1 MKQHTSEFK
10 EEIKNLGRQFDSVIT
25 YGVVTL
31 REELYSVSR
40 YIDGNIL
47 KSVMKELVIE
57 SSVDIP
63 LNTEIN
69 YRIGLLVNGNYEYID
84 YGNYIVFESEKE
96 EDKDVYRI
104 LCYDKMLNSMIPYEG
119 VNRSF
124 PMNVREFLNAIC
136 VKLGL
141 TLDSTEF
148 TNYAQTIAGDIYEGL
163 GYTYRDI
170 LDEIAQVAGGVIC
183 INDNDH
189 VEVRYINNTND
200 TIDEEYLKDVNVNFG
215 QKYGPV
221 NTIVLSRSGGS
232 DNIYYPEILPENPIE
247 IKIKDNQIMNFNNR
261 SDFLPGLL
269 DALGGLEYY
278 INNFSSTGIM
288 YYDLLDRY
296 NVQVGENTYSCVLF
310 NDEINVTTGVE
321 EIIYTEIP
329 EQSETD
335 YTKADKTDRRINQTY
350 LIVDKQNQ
358 TIESVVNTVTQ
369 QNNKISQ
376 ITQTVDSLNTKI
388 SDIADI
394 TIAGETDY
402 ADLELQGIN
411 ESEPIDIRVHP
422 ILEDIS
428 YLYPTFDYE
437 YHDVIPRPI
446 YPSSNTFL
454 KVRKIRFLRSYEE
467 QGESKTETIDYELP
481 DDLLWYDNETYDEF
495 YLNYDS
501 ETCQVIKRC
510 GRMQNGAIYELDEEI
525 VTDYEYPSIFLGDG
539 DYEISLPGYDTGY
552 IFVRLMSKNMYT
564 TQFATKAEVK
574 SEITQTA
581 QQIQSEVSE
590 TYETKNNATTNY
602 SRLTQTANSLQ
613 SQVNSNNQ
621 SISTLTQT
629 ANSLTSTVST
639 KVGNDEIISKIN
651 QSAEAITINANKI
664 SLAGKTIALT
674 SDNIKITSN
683 NFSVNSNGDITARN
697 ANISGTIT
705 ASGGLIGG
713 WTITSGKIYAGDGG
727 SVKTAVVQAPS
738 SNVAW
743 VFAAGGSTHNS
754 YADCPFRV
762 NKNGE
767 LFATSATISGNIT
780 ATSGTFQNCTITNSC
795 SVPAST
801 VSGTLSTNTI
811 PNLSASKITS
821 GTMSASRI
829 SGGTM
834 TGVTM
839 SSGTVNASSVNGM
852 TVSGDIITVNAV
864 TGRYDIG
871 NYKGY
876 PGGGKVYRLI
886 VQHEGSQWKRLT
898 FCGGILVNVE
908 SSW

>member
-10 EEIKNLGRQFDSVIT
+10 TEIKNLGRQFDSVIT
-25 YGVVTL
+25 YGVITL

-47 KSVMKELVIE
+47 KSVMKELIIE

-69 YRIGLLVNGNYEYID
+69 YRIGLLVNGSYEYID

-148 TNYAQTIAGDIYEGL
+148 TNYTQTIAGDIYEGL

-215 QKYGPV
+215 QKYGSV
-221 NTIVLSRSGGS
+221 NSIVLSRSAES
-232 DNIYYPEILPENPIE
+232 DNVYIRDEESIAENGLCE

-261 SDFLPGLL
+261 SEFLPGLL

-278 INNFSSTGIM
+278 INNFSSTGIL

-310 NDEINVTTGVE
+310 NDEINITTGLE

-335 YTKADKTDRRINQTY
+335 YTKADKTDRKINQTY

-376 ITQTVDSLNTKI
+376 ITQTVDSLNSKI

-422 ILEDIS
+422 VLENIS
-428 YLYPTFDYE
+428 Y
-437 YHDVIPRPI
+437 I
-446 YPSSNTFL
+446 YPSTGLFPSSQTYM
-454 KVRKIRFLRSYEE
+454 KVRTIRFIRTYEE
-467 QGESKTETIDYELP
+467 EGETKTQSIDYILP
-481 DDLLWYDNETYDEF
+481 DDLLWYDNEHYDEF

-501 ETCQVIKRC
+501 ETCQVTKRC
-510 GRMQNGAIYELDEEI
+510 KYNADGTVSLLNEEV
-525 VTDYEYPSIFLGDG
+525 VTDYDYPRILLGDG
-539 DYEISLPGYDTGY
+539 DYEIKLLGYTTGY
-552 IFVRLMSKNMYT
+552 LYIRLMSKNMYT
-564 TQFATKAEVK
+564 SQFATRAEVT

-581 QQIQSEVSE
+581 QQIQLEVSE

-602 SRLTQTANSLQ
+602 SRLTQTANSL
-613 SQVNSNNQ
+613 
-621 SISTLTQT
+621 
-629 ANSLTSTVST
+629 TSTVST
-639 KVGNDEIISKIN
+639 KVGNNEIISKIN

-697 ANISGTIT
+697 ANITGTINASSGTI
-705 ASGGLIGG
+705 GGF
-713 WTITSGKIYAGDGG
+713 TI
-727 SVKTAVVQAPS
+727 
-738 SNVAW
+738 
-743 VFAAGGSTHNS
+743 GSTDISAEGGAYRVFIGNGS
-754 YADCPFRV
+754 GTYADFLVVRTGSNGNYQYPFYVRS
-762 NKNGE
+762 NGTMY
-767 LFATSATISGNIT
+767 ASNATISGNIT

-834 TGVTM
+834 TGVTL
-839 SSGTVNASSVNGM
+839 SGGRVAGSDVSGLS
-852 TVSGDIITVNAV
+852 VSGDVITVNNQYGHYGIGSL
-864 TGRYDIG
+864 TG
-871 NYKGY
+871 KSFQ
-876 PGGGKVYRLI
+876 LI
-886 VQHEGSQWKRLT
+886 VQHEGSSWRRLT
-898 FCGGILVNVE
+898 FTGGILTKVE

>member
-10 EEIKNLGRQFDSVIT
+10 TEIKNLGRQFDSVIT
-25 YGVVTL
+25 YGVITL

-47 KSVMKELVIE
+47 KSVMKELIIE

-69 YRIGLLVNGNYEYID
+69 YRIGLLVNGSYEYID

-148 TNYAQTIAGDIYEGL
+148 TNYTQTIAGDIYEGL

-215 QKYGPV
+215 QKYGAV
-221 NTIVLSRSGGS
+221 NSIVLSRSAES
-232 DNIYYPEILPENPIE
+232 DNVYIRDEESIAENGLCE

-261 SDFLPGLL
+261 SEFLPGLL

-278 INNFSSTGIM
+278 INNFSSTGIL

-310 NDEINVTTGVE
+310 NDEINITTGLE

-335 YTKADKTDRRINQTY
+335 YTKADKTDRKINQTY

-358 TIESVVNTVTQ
+358 TIESVVKTVTQ

-376 ITQTVDSLNTKI
+376 ITQTVDSLNSKI

-422 ILEDIS
+422 VLENIS
-428 YLYPTFDYE
+428 Y
-437 YHDVIPRPI
+437 I
-446 YPSSNTFL
+446 YPSTGLFPSSQTYM
-454 KVRKIRFLRSYEE
+454 KVRTIRFIRTYEE
-467 QGESKTETIDYELP
+467 EGETKTQSIDYILP
-481 DDLLWYDNETYDEF
+481 DDLLWYDNEHYDEF

-501 ETCQVIKRC
+501 ETCQVTKRC
-510 GRMQNGAIYELDEEI
+510 KYNADGTVSLLNEEV
-525 VTDYEYPSIFLGDG
+525 VTDYEYPRILLGDG
-539 DYEISLPGYDTGY
+539 DYEIKLLGYTTGY
-552 IFVRLMSKNMYT
+552 LYIRLMSKNMYT
-564 TQFATKAEVK
+564 SQFATKAEVT

-581 QQIQSEVSE
+581 QQIQLEVSE

-613 SQVNSNNQ
+613 SQVNANDRD
-621 SISTLTQT
+621 ISTLTQT
-629 ANSLTSTVST
+629 ANSLTSIVST
-639 KVGNDEIISKIN
+639 KVGNNEIISKIN

-697 ANISGTIT
+697 ANITGTINASSGTI
-705 ASGGLIGG
+705 GGF
-713 WTITSGKIYAGDGG
+713 TI
-727 SVKTAVVQAPS
+727 
-738 SNVAW
+738 
-743 VFAAGGSTHNS
+743 GSTNIS
-754 YADCPFRV
+754 AEGGAYRVFIGNGSGTNADFLVVRTGSNGNYQYPFYVRANGTMYAS
-762 NKNGE
+762 N
-767 LFATSATISGNIT
+767 ATISGNIT

-839 SSGTVNASSVNGM
+839 SSGIVNASSVNGM
-852 TVSGDIITVNAV
+852 TVSGDIITVNSV
-864 TGRYDIG
+864 VGRYDIG

-876 PGGGKVYRLI
+876 PGGGKLYRLI

-898 FCGGILVNVE
+898 FCGGILINVE

>member
-69 YRIGLLVNGNYEYID
+69 YQIGLLVNGEYEYID

-104 LCYDKMLNSMIPYEG
+104 LCYDKMLNSMIPYAG

-148 TNYAQTIAGDIYEGL
+148 TNYTQTIAGDIYEGL

-296 NVQVGENTYSCVLF
+296 NVRVGENTYSCVLF

-321 EIIYTEIP
+321 ENIYTEIP
-329 EQSETD
+329 EQTETD
-335 YTKADKTDRRINQTY
+335 YTKADKTDRKINQTY

-376 ITQTVDSLNTKI
+376 ITQTVDSLNSKI

-422 ILEDIS
+422 VLENIS
-428 YLYPTFDYE
+428 Y
-437 YHDVIPRPI
+437 I
-446 YPSSNTFL
+446 YPSTGLFPSSQTYM
-454 KVRKIRFLRSYEE
+454 KVRTIRFIRTYEE
-467 QGESKTETIDYELP
+467 EGETKTQSIDYILP
-481 DDLLWYDNETYDEF
+481 DDLLWYDNEHYDEF

-501 ETCQVIKRC
+501 ETCQVTKRC
-510 GRMQNGAIYELDEEI
+510 QYNADGTVSLLNEEV
-525 VTDYEYPSIFLGDG
+525 VTDYEYPRILLGDG
-539 DYEISLPGYDTGY
+539 DYEIKLLGYTTGY
-552 IFVRLMSKNMYT
+552 LYIRLMSKNMYT
-564 TQFATKAEVK
+564 SQFATRAEVT

-581 QQIQSEVSE
+581 QQIQLEVSE

-613 SQVNSNNQ
+613 SQVNANDRD
-621 SISTLTQT
+621 ISTLTQT

-639 KVGNDEIISKIN
+639 KVGNNEIISKIN
-651 QSAEAITINANKI
+651 QSAESITINANKI

-839 SSGTVNASSVNGM
+839 SAGTVNASSVNGM

>member
-10 EEIKNLGRQFDSVIT
+10 TEIKNLGRQFDSVIT
-25 YGVVTL
+25 YGVITL

-47 KSVMKELVIE
+47 KSVMKELIIE

-69 YRIGLLVNGNYEYID
+69 YRIGLLVNGSYEYID

-148 TNYAQTIAGDIYEGL
+148 TNYTQTIAGDIYEGL

-215 QKYGPV
+215 QKYGSV
-221 NTIVLSRSGGS
+221 NSIVLSRSAES
-232 DNIYYPEILPENPIE
+232 DNVYIRDEESIAENGLCE

-261 SDFLPGLL
+261 SEFLPGLL
-269 DALGGLEYY
+269 DTLGGLEYY
-278 INNFSSTGIM
+278 INNFSSTGIL

-310 NDEINVTTGVE
+310 NDEINITTGLE

-335 YTKADKTDRRINQTY
+335 YTKADKTDRKINQTY

-376 ITQTVDSLNTKI
+376 ITQTVDSLNSKI

-422 ILEDIS
+422 VLENIS
-428 YLYPTFDYE
+428 Y
-437 YHDVIPRPI
+437 I
-446 YPSSNTFL
+446 YPSTGLFPSSQTYM
-454 KVRKIRFLRSYEE
+454 KVRTIRFIRTYEE
-467 QGESKTETIDYELP
+467 EGETKTQSIDYILP
-481 DDLLWYDNETYDEF
+481 DDLLWYDNEHYDEF

-501 ETCQVIKRC
+501 ETCQVTKRC
-510 GRMQNGAIYELDEEI
+510 KYNADGTVSLLNEEV
-525 VTDYEYPSIFLGDG
+525 VTDYEYPRILLGDG
-539 DYEISLPGYDTGY
+539 DYEIKLLGYTTGY
-552 IFVRLMSKNMYT
+552 LYIRLMSKNMYT
-564 TQFATKAEVK
+564 SQFATRAEVT

-581 QQIQSEVSE
+581 QQIQLEVSE

-613 SQVNSNNQ
+613 SQVNANDRD
-621 SISTLTQT
+621 ISTLTQT

-639 KVGNDEIISKIN
+639 KVGNNEIISKIN

-697 ANISGTIT
+697 ANITGTINASSGTI
-705 ASGGLIGG
+705 GGF
-713 WTITSGKIYAGDGG
+713 TI
-727 SVKTAVVQAPS
+727 
-738 SNVAW
+738 
-743 VFAAGGSTHNS
+743 GSTDISAEGGAYRVSIGNGS
-754 YADCPFRV
+754 GTYADFLVVRTGSNGNYQYPFYVRA
-762 NKNGE
+762 NGTMY
-767 LFATSATISGNIT
+767 ASNATISGNIT

-839 SSGTVNASSVNGM
+839 SAGIVNASSVNGM

-876 PGGGKVYRLI
+876 PGGGKVCRLI

>member
-1 MKQHTSEFK
+1 MKQHTSAFK

-25 YGVVTL
+25 YGVITL

-47 KSVMKELVIE
+47 KSVMKELIIE

-69 YRIGLLVNGNYEYID
+69 YQIGLLVNGSYEYID

-148 TNYAQTIAGDIYEGL
+148 TNYTQTIAGDIYEGL

-221 NTIVLSRSGGS
+221 NSIVLSRSAES
-232 DNIYYPEILPENPIE
+232 DNVYIRDEESIAENGLCE

-261 SDFLPGLL
+261 SEFLPGLL

-296 NVQVGENTYSCVLF
+296 NVQVGDNTYSCVLF
-310 NDEINVTTGVE
+310 NDEINVTTGLE

-329 EQSETD
+329 EQTETD
-335 YTKADKTDRRINQTY
+335 YTKADKTDRKINQTY

-376 ITQTVDSLNTKI
+376 ITQTVDSLNSKI

-402 ADLELQGIN
+402 ADLEFQGIN

-422 ILEDIS
+422 VQESIS
-428 YLYPTFDYE
+428 YLYPNTGLF
-437 YHDVIPRPI
+437 
-446 YPSSNTFL
+446 PSSQTYM
-454 KVRKIRFLRSYEE
+454 KVRTIRFIRTYEE
-467 QGESKTETIDYELP
+467 EGETKTQSIDYILP
-481 DDLLWYDNETYDEF
+481 DDLLWYDNENYDEF

-501 ETCQVIKRC
+501 ETCQVTKRC
-510 GRMQNGAIYELDEEI
+510 KYNADGTVSLLNEEV
-525 VTDYEYPSIFLGDG
+525 VTDYEYPRILLGDG
-539 DYEISLPGYDTGY
+539 DYEIKLLGYTTGY
-552 IFVRLMSKNMYT
+552 LYIRLMSKNMYT
-564 TQFATKAEVK
+564 SQFATRAEVT

-581 QQIQSEVSE
+581 QQIQLEVSE

-613 SQVNSNNQ
+613 SQVNANDRD
-621 SISTLTQT
+621 ISTLTQT

-639 KVGNDEIISKIN
+639 KVGNNEIISKIN

-674 SDNIKITSN
+674 SDDIKITSN
-683 NFSVNSNGDITARN
+683 NFSVNANGDITARN
-697 ANISGTIT
+697 ANITGTINASSGTIGGFT
-705 ASGGLIGG
+705 IGSTNISADGGAYKVFIGNGSGGNADFLVVRTGSNNNYQYPFYVRANG
-713 WTITSGKIYAGDGG
+713 TMYA
-727 SVKTAVVQAPS
+727 
-738 SNVAW
+738 SN
-743 VFAAGGSTHNS
+743 
-754 YADCPFRV
+754 
-762 NKNGE
+762 
-767 LFATSATISGNIT
+767 ATISGNIT

-795 SVPAST
+795 RVPAST
-801 VSGTLSTNTI
+801 VSGTLATSTI

-821 GTMSASRI
+821 GTMSANRI
-829 SGGTM
+829 SG
-834 TGVTM
+834 M
-839 SSGTVNASSVNGM
+839 S
-852 TVSGDIITVNAV
+852 VSGQTISASILQGAEAV
-864 TGRYDIG
+864 GIG
-871 NYKGY
+871 NAYGAY
-876 PGGGKVYRLI
+876 YVGSSTGKSFQLI
-886 VQHEGSQWKRLT
+886 VQHEGSKWRRLT
-898 FCGGILVNVE
+898 FTGGILTKIE

>member
-25 YGVVTL
+25 YGVITL

-47 KSVMKELVIE
+47 KSVMKELIIE

-69 YRIGLLVNGNYEYID
+69 YRIGLLVNGSYEYID

-148 TNYAQTIAGDIYEGL
+148 TNYTQTIAGDIYEGL

-215 QKYGPV
+215 QKYGSV
-221 NTIVLSRSGGS
+221 NSIVLSRSAES
-232 DNIYYPEILPENPIE
+232 DNVYIRDEESIAENGLCE

-261 SDFLPGLL
+261 SEFLPGLL

-278 INNFSSTGIM
+278 INNFSSTGIL

-310 NDEINVTTGVE
+310 NDEINITTGLE

-335 YTKADKTDRRINQTY
+335 YTKADKTDRKINQTY

-376 ITQTVDSLNTKI
+376 ITQTVDSLNSKI

-422 ILEDIS
+422 VLENIS
-428 YLYPTFDYE
+428 Y
-437 YHDVIPRPI
+437 I
-446 YPSSNTFL
+446 YPSTGLFPSSQTYM
-454 KVRKIRFLRSYEE
+454 KVRTIRFIRTYEE
-467 QGESKTETIDYELP
+467 EGETKTQSIDYILP
-481 DDLLWYDNETYDEF
+481 DDLLWYDNEHYDEF

-501 ETCQVIKRC
+501 ETCQVTKRC
-510 GRMQNGAIYELDEEI
+510 KYNADGTVSLLNEEV
-525 VTDYEYPSIFLGDG
+525 VTDYDYPRILLGDG
-539 DYEISLPGYDTGY
+539 DYEIKLLGYTTGY
-552 IFVRLMSKNMYT
+552 LYIRLMSKNMYT
-564 TQFATKAEVK
+564 SQFATRAEVT

-581 QQIQSEVSE
+581 QQIQLEVSE

-602 SRLTQTANSLQ
+602 SRLTQTANSL
-613 SQVNSNNQ
+613 
-621 SISTLTQT
+621 
-629 ANSLTSTVST
+629 TSTVST
-639 KVGNDEIISKIN
+639 KVGNNEIISKIN

-697 ANISGTIT
+697 ANITGTINASSGTI
-705 ASGGLIGG
+705 GGF
-713 WTITSGKIYAGDGG
+713 TI
-727 SVKTAVVQAPS
+727 
-738 SNVAW
+738 
-743 VFAAGGSTHNS
+743 GSTDISAEGGAYRVFIGNGS
-754 YADCPFRV
+754 GTYADFLVVRTGSNGNYQYPFYVRA
-762 NKNGE
+762 NGTMY
-767 LFATSATISGNIT
+767 ASNATISGNIT

-834 TGVTM
+834 TGVTL
-839 SSGTVNASSVNGM
+839 SGGRVAGSDVSGLS
-852 TVSGDIITVNAV
+852 VSGDVITVNNQYGHYGIGSL
-864 TGRYDIG
+864 TG
-871 NYKGY
+871 KSFQ
-876 PGGGKVYRLI
+876 LI
-886 VQHEGSQWKRLT
+886 VQHEGSSWRRLT
-898 FCGGILVNVE
+898 FTGGILTKVE